1 MKKLSRCALRPAQP
15 TLGAS
20 LQSAVSTLGLASRTR
35 LRAGALRRTRSVLRD
50 SRSRVGPR
58 AGPSRRSALATPL
71 GVSARARTP
80 HTEYTPINTT
90 HVAAA
95 NRAGRVCIVLTHAA
109 DWSPPCR
116 RCQRLAAT
124 MKRRSTASMF
134 DLTSTGVPG
143 TLRSSVERWLR
154 QRRAVATMST
164 PRLLPSSPP
173 GSSRRELWSSGAAR
187 SMTPRAPSGV
197 PPSMASF
204 SPHHPQ
210 PCTAQRG
217 WLKNACAW
225 RQSTHE
231 EHRFTDVVRYK
242 RTCGAASIDNHAR

>member
-15 TLGAS
+15 TLGFTPLS
-20 LQSAVSTLGLASRTR
+20 VSRRVHGYG
-35 LRAGALRRTRSVLRD
+35 RAPYRAYAFGVARFAIAR
-50 SRSRVGPR
+50 R

-95 NRAGRVCIVLTHAA
+95 NRAGRVCIVLTLLPTHAA

>member
-1 MKKLSRCALRPAQP
+1 MMKKLSRCALRPAQP
-15 TLGAS
+15 LTPLS
-20 LQSAVSTLGLASRTR
+20 VSRRVHGYG
-35 LRAGALRRTRSVLRD
+35 RAPYGVRVRCCAIRD

-95 NRAGRVCIVLTHAA
+95 NRAGRVCIVLTLLPTHAA